1 MAYPVVYA
9 GSRQFNYDE
18 RSVTVADTTYL
29 EVHLTNGQVLDLE
42 DIVFSQFN
50 THTFVYVRD
59 DGWVYTLPL
68 SSVLYIKEY

>member
-1 MAYPVVYA
+1 MADP
-9 GSRQFNYDE
+9 
-18 RSVTVADTTYL
+18 TYL

-50 THTFVYVRD
+50 TYTFVYVRD